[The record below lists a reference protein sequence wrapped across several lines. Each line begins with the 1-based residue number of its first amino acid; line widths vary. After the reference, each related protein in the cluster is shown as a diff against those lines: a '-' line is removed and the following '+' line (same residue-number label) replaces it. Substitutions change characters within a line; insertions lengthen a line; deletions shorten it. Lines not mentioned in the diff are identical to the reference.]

1 MAANDLYIH
10 ELHKHNINPSHQR
23 VMILKYLVENQCHPS
38 VEQIFSAL
46 HDSIPTLSKA
56 TVYNTLNLFI
66 EAKLV
71 RTLAIDENET
81 RYDIV
86 MQNHGHFKC
95 TSCGAIYNFA
105 VNIDQLLTDDLR
117 GFQIAEKNVH
127 FHGICPACIAVEP
140 KK

>member
-10 ELHKHNINPSHQR
+10 ELQKHNINPSHQR

-46 HDSIPTLSKA
+46 RDSIPTLSKA

-71 RTLAIDENET
+71 RTLAIEETET
-81 RYDIV
+81 RFDIV

-105 VNIDQLLTDDLR
+105 VNIDLFLTDDLR

-140 KK
+140 QK

>member
-1 MAANDLYIH
+1 
-10 ELHKHNINPSHQR
+10 
-23 VMILKYLVENQCHPS
+23 MILKYLVENQCHPS

-46 HDSIPTLSKA
+46 RDSIPTLSKA

-71 RTLAIDENET
+71 RTLAIEENET
-81 RYDIV
+81 RFDIV

-105 VNIDQLLTDDLR
+105 VNIDLFLTDDLR